1 MKAIASLLFAGALTA
16 AAQTPP
22 PASKPA
28 DISDPTAVIREL
40 RAGTTSRPLNPSV
53 SGAVVQAV
61 RVRNPLKLIDP
72 RAPREL
78 ANGYDNLAGAPARGR
93 VEGIKLFAISF

>member
-1 MKAIASLLFAGALTA
+1 MKTIASLLFVGALTA
-16 AAQTPP
+16 AAQTS
-22 PASKPA
+22 PANKPA
-28 DISDPTAVIREL
+28 DISDPTTVRTEF
-40 RAGTTSRPLNPSV
+40 RTRVAGTSANRPV
-53 SGAVVQAV
+53 SGALVQAV

-78 ANGYDNLAGAPARGR
+78 GNGYDNLAGAPATGR